1 MELEHGAVQVK
12 GGHRAERCFVEVAEV
27 LDRLVDVVCPVS
39 TICSS
44 WPSKSKCLL
53 SRSSGRTGSG
63 IWPGNKRPQTPLRYS
78 SCACRRASAQVPLV
92 AMARAPGNA
101 RSSRGPPPTSSRPLV
116 PTKGAPAAAAHV
128 RWAVQDTLDAVH
140 EPLPMVRPPAWICHV
155 PDMPFP
161 ETDPEYVI
169 ASEPTVPKDMEEP

>member
-1 MELEHGAVQVK
+1 
-12 GGHRAERCFVEVAEV
+12 
-27 LDRLVDVVCPVS
+27 
-39 TICSS
+39 
-44 WPSKSKCLL
+44 
-53 SRSSGRTGSG
+53 
-63 IWPGNKRPQTPLRYS
+63 
-78 SCACRRASAQVPLV
+78 
-92 AMARAPGNA
+92 MARAPGNA
-101 RSSRGPPPTSSRPLV
+101 RSSRAASDQLAPAGADE
-116 PTKGAPAAAAHV
+116 GAPAAAAHV